1 MDNCVSIL
9 ANCVPQNVP
18 NAIDG
23 LRRFCSENEKA
34 FSLIHL
40 DVSHR
45 KSFIDVIL
53 NTLTKEELGLELIA
67 LTISSLRILSRD
79 KDGLG
84 SLSSEGAISRL
95 LSLAELLREEV
106 KCEHRASDERDDGL
120 DRLITRTDVVVEA
133 LKCLCNIV
141 YHSAVA
147 RQYCL
152 NLQCVQA
159 ILARVKTFFDN
170 TLLTFEV
177 KYFDMRF
184 LFLLT
189 ALENT
194 ARVEV
199 VASKGFCSLTHALDI
214 CIPGKEQ
221 RKICHE
227 TKVRD
232 GCGQVAGAKLQAL
245 SILDRVVIEQAP
257 NTYTIHQNEIL
268 LSAEIMKTMFNIT
281 LSLPEPESTDT
292 VDHCDRIVFIVRSI
306 FVHLRPLP
314 DEPENLPNH
323 AINVLSNMPTECLKH
338 LMWTM
343 PPSVCKKIAQDY
355 ECRLSS
361 HRYRIQF
368 ETYNMLAIQTM
379 LQILDDRLKAT
390 AQPLQENIIPVLS
403 AFCQMARGNRVIRKY
418 LRMEVLPP
426 LGHVGTTR
434 PEEGN
439 LIRNG
444 LVRLMRSAIEDIKEL
459 AADFLFVLCK
469 ENVNRLIKYTGYG
482 NAAGLL
488 ASRGLMG
495 VSQSQMNGTDYSSD
509 DDDSETEEYAMDKLH
524 IDPMIGA
531 IPKDDGKA
539 NPLDEMSEQEKEEEA
554 EKLASLIRDLNRRG
568 VIRTAQVGLDGRPQT
583 ENEDTASSDTT
594 TE

>member
-67 LTISSLRILSRD
+67 LAISSLRILSRD

-106 KCEHRASDERDDGL
+106 KCEHRASDDRDDGL

-159 ILARVKTFFDN
+159 ILARVRTFFDN

-245 SILDRVVIEQAP
+245 SILDRYETP
-257 NTYTIHQNEIL
+257 FR
-268 LSAEIMKTMFNIT
+268 K
-281 LSLPEPESTDT
+281 
-292 VDHCDRIVFIVRSI
+292 
-306 FVHLRPLP
+306 
-314 DEPENLPNH
+314 
-323 AINVLSNMPTECLKH
+323 NM
-338 LMWTM
+338 
-343 PPSVCKKIAQDY
+343 
-355 ECRLSS
+355 
-361 HRYRIQF
+361 
-368 ETYNMLAIQTM
+368 
-379 LQILDDRLKAT
+379 
-390 AQPLQENIIPVLS
+390 
-403 AFCQMARGNRVIRKY
+403 
-418 LRMEVLPP
+418 
-426 LGHVGTTR
+426 
-434 PEEGN
+434 
-439 LIRNG
+439 
-444 LVRLMRSAIEDIKEL
+444 
-459 AADFLFVLCK
+459 
-469 ENVNRLIKYTGYG
+469 
-482 NAAGLL
+482 
-488 ASRGLMG
+488 
-495 VSQSQMNGTDYSSD
+495 
-509 DDDSETEEYAMDKLH
+509 
-524 IDPMIGA
+524 
-531 IPKDDGKA
+531 
-539 NPLDEMSEQEKEEEA
+539 
-554 EKLASLIRDLNRRG
+554 IRDLFVR
-568 VIRTAQVGLDGRPQT
+568 VFL
-583 ENEDTASSDTT
+583 
-594 TE
+594 